1 MKRMSITETVELAN
15 GVKMPRLGFGVWK
28 VDDKEVIDP
37 VKWALQAGYRA
48 IDTAK
53 AYGNEAG
60 VGQAIKESGI
70 KREDL
75 FITSKLWNADQGYD
89 ATIEAFEASL
99 KRLGADY
106 LDLYLIH
113 WPVAQKFKDTWRAFE
128 QLYQD
133 GKIRAIGVCNF
144 QEHHLKELIADA
156 DIVPMVNQI
165 ELHPHLTQEPLR
177 KFCRDHKI
185 VVEAWSPLGNGQML
199 SDPELKKIADK
210 YGKSVAQVIIKWD
223 LQNGIVTI
231 PKSVHK
237 ERILENADVFDFKL
251 SEEDMLAIS
260 GMNKDERTGPDPDN
274 FNF

>member
-1 MKRMSITETVELAN
+1 MSITETVELAN

-99 KRLGADY
+99 KRLGTDY

>member
-1 MKRMSITETVELAN
+1 MSITETVELAN

-28 VDDKEVIDP
+28 VDDKEVVDP

-60 VGQAIKESGI
+60 VGQAIKESGL

-75 FITSKLWNADQGYD
+75 FLTSKLWNADQGYD
-89 ATIEAFEASL
+89 ATIEVFEASL
-99 KRLGADY
+99 KRLGTDY

-113 WPVAQKFKDTWRAFE
+113 WPVAGKFKDTWRAFE

-177 KFCRDHKI
+177 QFCRDHKI

-237 ERILENADVFDFKL
+237 ERIEENADVFDFKL
-251 SEEDMLAIS
+251 SDEDMLAIS
-260 GMNKDERTGPDPDN
+260 AMNKDERTGPDPDN